1 MAEKEYINREPNC
14 KNCIH
19 DGVCYMQE
27 VCNDIDEQ
35 LRDFGCDDFK
45 STADVVEVVHGEW
58 VLEHGDYGQMMCSV
72 CKKEPPTEK
81 RPDPYEDYQMTEF
94 YITSDY
100 CPNCGAKMNLK

>member
-1 MAEKEYINREPNC
+1 MSTFESSRRMTCRE
-14 KNCIH
+14 
-19 DGVCYMQE
+19 Q
-27 VCNDIDEQ
+27 
-35 LRDFGCDDFK
+35 
-45 STADVVEVVHGEW
+45 TAYDMGYQAGKYDAVVHGEW

-100 CPNCGAKMNLK
+100 CPNCGAKMDGKDGERK